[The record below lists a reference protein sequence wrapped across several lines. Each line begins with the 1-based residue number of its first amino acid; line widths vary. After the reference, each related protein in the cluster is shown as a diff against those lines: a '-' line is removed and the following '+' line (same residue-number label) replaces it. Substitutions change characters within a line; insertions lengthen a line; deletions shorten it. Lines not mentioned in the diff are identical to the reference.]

1 VTRFEGTGP
10 ADAVTASQPTV
21 STRDAILAVALRS
34 FSEHGYEGTSLNG
47 IAAAVGIRRPSLLHH
62 FPSKEALY
70 REVFER
76 QLADWSVRVEEATQ
90 GPYEGWEMVDRILAA
105 GFTFFVEHPQ
115 FVRLVRREALEGGSR
130 LGAELGAGLRP
141 LFARAVAFFTREMMA
156 GRLRRHDPEQLFF
169 TLYGALLSYF
179 SDVPLLES
187 LLGRD
192 PLAPDVVEARLE
204 HMRSFV
210 RAALEPEATAVVAG
224 SPDGPRTPGPTTPR

>member
-1 VTRFEGTGP
+1 M
-10 ADAVTASQPTV
+10 VTASQPEV

-34 FSEHGYEGTSLNG
+34 FSEHGYDGTSLND

-62 FPSKEALY
+62 FGSKEALY

-76 QLADWSVRVEEATQ
+76 QLADWSIRVEEATH
-90 GPYEGWEMVDRILAA
+90 GPHEGWRMVDQILTA
-105 GFTFFVEHPQ
+105 GFQFFVEHPE
-115 FVRLVRREALEGGSR
+115 FVRLARREALEGGSR
-130 LGAELGAGLRP
+130 LEAELGAGLRP
-141 LFARAVAFFTREMMA
+141 LFGRAVAFFSREMMA

-192 PLAPDVVEARLE
+192 PLAPDVVQARLE
-204 HMRSFV
+204 HMRSFF
-210 RAALEPEATAVVAG
+210 RAALDPEVTVAAGVG
-224 SPDGPRTPGPTTPR
+224 SPDGSRSAGPTTPG

>member
-1 VTRFEGTGP
+1 MATP
-10 ADAVTASQPTV
+10 DPTV
-21 STRDAILAVALRS
+21 STRDAILAIALRY
-34 FSEHGYEGTSLNG
+34 FSEHGYDGTSLNE

-76 QLADWSVRVEEATQ
+76 ELADWSVRVEEATE
-90 GPYEGWEMVDRILAA
+90 GPYEGWEMVDQILAA
-105 GFTFFVEHPQ
+105 GFKFFVEHPE

-130 LGAELGAGLRP
+130 LEAELGAGLRP
-141 LFARAVAFFTREMMA
+141 LFSRAVAFFTREMMS
-156 GRLRRHDPEQLFF
+156 GRLRHHDPEQLFF

-192 PLAPDVVEARLE
+192 PLAPDVVEVRLQ
-204 HMRSFV
+204 HMRSFF
-210 RAALEPEATAVVAG
+210 RAALDPEVTALVAG
-224 SPDGPRTPGPTTPR
+224 SPDGSRGEGPTTPG